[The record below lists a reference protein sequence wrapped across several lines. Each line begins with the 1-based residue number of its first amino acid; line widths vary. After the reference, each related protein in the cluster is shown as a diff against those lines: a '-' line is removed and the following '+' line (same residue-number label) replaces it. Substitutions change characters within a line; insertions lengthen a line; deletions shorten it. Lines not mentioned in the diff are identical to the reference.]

1 MISFKQFILNESKF
15 PRFPELLYIKTLNF
29 RPLRIEYEGL
39 LEFDKAIT
47 LITDHIKKN
56 ITWLDY
62 TPEELVC
69 VINAYKN
76 NSSERL
82 RLIKPMCKIHIVKEL
97 QDGADATCTDE
108 NEIYITKQVTPENIK
123 TTLLHELYH
132 MLDPKIQIASYQDY
146 DSSDFYGSYS
156 RSPMEF
162 DANSSV
168 LNILIKEKIENSAN
182 KEEDIQELELLIR
195 IGITTENIAN
205 YLQIPEI
212 EVGFIDRVRSRRW
225 KLFTRL
231 VSRMDS
237 LLQYFK
243 NIYKTKSMID
253 EY

>member
-1 MISFKQFILNESKF
+1 MNFKEWLLNESKF
-15 PRFPELLYIKTLNF
+15 PRFPESLYIKTLNF

-56 ITWLDY
+56 ITWLDH

-82 RLIKPMCKIHIVKEL
+82 TLIKPMCKIYIVREL
-97 QDGADATCTDE
+97 QNGADGTCTDE
-108 NEIYITKQVTPENIK
+108 NEIYITKQENIK

-146 DSSDFYGSYS
+146 DSSDFHGSYS

>member
-15 PRFPELLYIKTLNF
+15 PRFPEWLYLKLVENG
-29 RPLRIEYEGL
+29 PLRIKYEGL

-47 LITDHIKKN
+47 LITNHIKEN
-56 ITWLDY
+56 INNL

-69 VINAYKN
+69 VVNAYKN
-76 NSSERL
+76 NSSKRL
-82 RLIKPMCKIHIVKEL
+82 TLIKPMCKIYIVREL
-97 QDGADATCTDE
+97 QNGADATCTDE

-132 MLDPKIQIASYQDY
+132 MLDPKSQIASYQDY
-146 DSSDFYGSYS
+146 DSSDFHGSYS
-156 RSPMEF
+156 RSPVEF

-212 EVGFIDRVRSRRW
+212 EVEFIDRVRSRRW

>member
-1 MISFKQFILNESKF
+1 
-15 PRFPELLYIKTLNF
+15 
-29 RPLRIEYEGL
+29 
-39 LEFDKAIT
+39 
-47 LITDHIKKN
+47 
-56 ITWLDY
+56 
-62 TPEELVC
+62 
-69 VINAYKN
+69 
-76 NSSERL
+76 
-82 RLIKPMCKIHIVKEL
+82 MCKIHIVKEL

-132 MLDPKIQIASYQDY
+132 MLDPKSQIASYQDY
-146 DSSDFYGSYS
+146 DSSDFNGSYS
-156 RSPMEF
+156 RSPVEF

-182 KEEDIQELELLIR
+182 KEEDIQELERLIR
-195 IGITTENIAN
+195 IGITTENIAD